1 MFTNMKAARV
11 ITSMMKASME
21 VLLFQWSQLE
31 MIQNGCLWLRHGRGE
46 FKVSRCLINSF
57 RKYLCFLIYKT
68 NYFTKMI
75 TRKKISGMLQTLKW
89 LGEFGK
95 IIELCKF

>member
-1 MFTNMKAARV
+1 MFTTMKAARV

-21 VLLFQWSQLE
+21 VPLFQRSQLE
-31 MIQNGCLWLRHGRGE
+31 IIQNGCLWLRHGTWK
-46 FKVSRCLINSF
+46 FKVSRCLINTF

-75 TRKKISGMLQTLKW
+75 IRKKI
-89 LGEFGK
+89 
-95 IIELCKF
+95 